1 MGKVTEKI
9 KEEFLAM
16 IPPTLF
22 FFVALHVVALV
33 RSLMIKATGISPLSS
48 VSIAIA
54 ALVLGKSVLIADLL
68 PWINRFPEKPLI
80 YNVVWKTAIYTLVAL
95 VIHYLEHLWDYS
107 REAGGVAAG
116 NRELFAKIIWPHF
129 WAVQIILFVLIVMY
143 CTTHELVR
151 TIGRD
156 KVIRIFFGPMP
167 APEV

>member
-9 KEEFLAM
+9 EEEFRAM
-16 IPPTLF
+16 IPPTIF

-33 RSLMIKATGISPLSS
+33 RSLMIKATGIQPLTS

-54 ALVLGKSVLIADLL
+54 ALVLGKAVLIADML

-80 YNVVWKTAIYTLVAL
+80 YNVAWKTVIYTVVAL
-95 VIHYLEHLWDYS
+95 VIHYLEHLWDYA
-107 REAGGVAAG
+107 REAGGIAAG
-116 NRELFAKIIWPHF
+116 NREIFAKIIWPHF
-129 WAVQIILFVLIVMY
+129 WAVQILLFVLILMY

-156 KVIRIFFGPMP
+156 KVLRIFFGPLP
-167 APEV
+167 APSV

>member
-1 MGKVTEKI
+1 MGKVTEKL

-16 IPPTLF
+16 IPPTIF
-22 FFVALHVVALV
+22 FFVAFHVVALV
-33 RSLMIKATGISPLSS
+33 RSLMIKATGISPLASF
-48 VSIAIA
+48 SIAIA

-80 YNVVWKTAIYTLVAL
+80 YNVAWKTAIYTLVAL
-95 VIHYLEHLWDYS
+95 AIHYLEHLWDYS
-107 REAGGVAAG
+107 REAGGIKAG